1 MGDEHPPRR
10 VIAAAVARRG
20 SGKSPRRLRRGDL
33 PYIRD
38 LLPCALLALPAV
50 AHAQHPPVGA
60 APDALTYANVVV
72 EDVRIPMRDGVTLGA
87 TLVRP
92 QTEERLPALVFRT
105 PYGKD
110 RAFESAQFPL
120 KAARHGYLV
129 FLVDVR
135 GRYTSEGEFRA
146 YHQERD
152 DGFDTIEWV
161 AGHERSDG
169 SVGTYGGSYPGY
181 VQWLALAE
189 APRGLRAVAPAMTPV
204 SSHHFFYMGGAFNLT
219 WYDWFIGAI
228 LPDMRARRGDDG
240 GPTPQEWAGM
250 SREWYARRPLADF
263 PFLKEH
269 APYYYDWLRNPD
281 QTAWWEFADVEKD
294 FGRMTAP
301 VLLLTGWYDN
311 TYGPIGAVRGFN
323 GMRERAGSADARAGT
338 RLVIGPWNHTS
349 VTVQRTRTGELDFGA
364 SAGLDYD
371 DLLLRFF
378 DRHLR
383 GRDRG
388 VDALAPVQIFVM
400 GENRWRAEQEWPL
413 ARAQQTSLYL
423 DGGAA
428 PGRDGTLSFTAAVRS
443 VALDR
448 FTFDPRKPV
457 WDERYE
463 TSGPF
468 DQAAIEQRSDVLIY
482 TSAPLEQEIEITG
495 EVLVELYVSS
505 SARDTDFA
513 VMLTDVHPDGR
524 SFNLMGPEAG
534 YLRMRYRD
542 GYERQVLMEPDSV
555 YRITIG
561 NMPTS
566 NLFRVGHRIRLQV
579 TSSRAPHLDPNP
591 NTGEEIATETQLRP
605 ATQTIHRSATRPSRL
620 ILPVIPR

>member
-1 MGDEHPPRR
+1 VIAGATDPRR
-10 VIAAAVARRG
+10 AHEESLRRY
-20 SGKSPRRLRRGDL
+20 RRGDSSR
-33 PYIRD
+33 IRAW
-38 LLPCALLALPAV
+38 LLPVLLVLALPA
-50 AHAQHPPVGA
+50 ASSAQRAPAGA
-60 APDALTYANVVV
+60 PTFANLIV
-72 EDVRIPMRDGVTLGA
+72 EEVRIPMRDGVTLGA

-92 QTEERLPALVFRT
+92 DTDEQLPAIVFRT

-110 RAFESAQFPL
+110 RAFEGAPFPL
-120 KAARHGYLV
+120 KAARSGYLV

-135 GRYTSEGEFRA
+135 GRYTSDGDFRA

-161 AGHERSDG
+161 ADHERSDG

-189 APRGLRAVAPAMTPV
+189 APRGLRAAAPAMTPV

-240 GPTPQEWAGM
+240 GPTAQEWAGM
-250 SREWYARRPLADF
+250 AREWYERRPLADF
-263 PFLKEH
+263 PYLKQH

-281 QTAWWEFADVEKD
+281 RSGWWAFADVEKD
-294 FGRMTAP
+294 FERMTAP

-311 TYGPIGAVRGFN
+311 TYGPVGAIRGFN
-323 GMRERAGSADARAGT
+323 GMRERGGTAEARAGT

-388 VDALAPVQIFVM
+388 MDALSPVQIFVM
-400 GENRWRAEQEWPL
+400 GENRWRDEQEWPL
-413 ARAQQTSLYL
+413 ARAQPTSLYL
-423 DGGAA
+423 HGGGGAA
-428 PGRDGTLSFTAAVRS
+428 AAGRTGTLSFVAPTRS
-443 VALDR
+443 DAFDR
-448 FTFDPRKPV
+448 FTFDPRDPV
-457 WDERYE
+457 WDERYN
-463 TSGPF
+463 TAGPF
-468 DQAAIEQRSDVLIY
+468 DQAAVEQRDDVLVY
-482 TSAPLEQEIEITG
+482 TSETLEHDIEVTG

-524 SFNLMGPEAG
+524 SYNLMGPEAG
-534 YLRMRYRD
+534 YLRMRYRE
-542 GYERQVLMEPDSV
+542 GYERQVLMQPDSV

-566 NLFRVGHRIRLQV
+566 NLFRAGHRIRLQV

-591 NTGEEIATETQLRP
+591 NTGGEIATETRLLP
-605 ATQTIHRSATRPSRL
+605 ATQTIHRAAARPSRL